1 MADELQSLL
10 EKINAEGVKKAEA
23 ERSEIIA
30 AANAEAQKI
39 VSGARAE
46 AEKIIAEAE
55 SESSALRSRAESA
68 VKQAAR
74 DAVLE
79 LKAELEARLNDA
91 VKDAAAKAL
100 SPELMARIVRELALK
115 FADSPDAELSVRC
128 AVKDREE
135 LDKALRDALAE
146 SLKKAPKLLPDR
158 ALSGGLEVGFRDGE
172 LYFDFSLEAVEEV
185 VSAYVGERMA
195 ELFRGK

>member
-30 AANAEAQKI
+30 AANTEAQKI
-39 VSGARAE
+39 VSDARSE
-46 AEKIIAEAE
+46 AEKILADAK
-55 SESSALRSRAESA
+55 SESSALQSRAESA

-79 LKAELEARLNDA
+79 LKAELEARLNEA
-91 VKDAAAKAL
+91 VRDAAAQAL
-100 SPELMARIVRELALK
+100 SPELMAGLVRALADK
-115 FADSPDAELSVRC
+115 FAGSPDAEVSVRC

-135 LDKALRDALAE
+135 LDKALRNALAD
-146 SLKKAPKLLPDR
+146 SLKNTPKLLADR
-158 ALSGGLEVGFRDGE
+158 ALSGGLEASFRDGE

-185 VSAYVGERMA
+185 VSSYVGERMA